1 MFPLI
6 QKFID
11 EYKELKEY
19 LIADT
24 QITMST
30 TVDNH
35 FRKVFLLS
43 CASYYEKEIQDAIK
57 LFIEKKSFDERVL
70 IFATNKGIERQYHTY
85 FDWKGVNNINSFLGL
100 FGSDFKNKVS
110 GEIKLD
116 NELEQ
121 NMKAFLI
128 IGYERNK
135 MVHEN
140 FLSYNLEKTFD
151 EISMLNNRAIMFIE
165 YLKSTFD

>member
-6 QKFID
+6 KNFVD
-11 EYKELKEY
+11 EYKEIKEY
-19 LIADT
+19 LITNA

-30 TVDNH
+30 TVDDH

-43 CASYYEKEIQDAIK
+43 CASYYEKEIQGAIK
-57 LFIEKKSFDERVL
+57 SFVEKKSSDERVL

-85 FDWKGVNNINSFLGL
+85 FNWKDANNINSFLGL
-100 FGSDFKNKVS
+100 FGGDFKNKVS

-116 NELEQ
+116 NELEE

-128 IGYERNK
+128 IGDERNK

-151 EISMLNNRAIMFIE
+151 EISILNDRAIMFIE
-165 YLKSTFD
+165 YLKSKFN